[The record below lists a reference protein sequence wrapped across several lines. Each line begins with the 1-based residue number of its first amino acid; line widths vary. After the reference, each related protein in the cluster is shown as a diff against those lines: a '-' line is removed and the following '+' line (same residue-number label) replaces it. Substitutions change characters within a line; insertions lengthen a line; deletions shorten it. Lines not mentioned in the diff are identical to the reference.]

1 MKGKGGFLE
10 GKIEREGQL
19 HRKRKRDW
27 EGEIERE
34 REWKKEGELIS
45 AEILAQ
51 FNFLTDLARE
61 TGHER
66 EREGEITEILVFY
79 LVIVVVI

>member
-10 GKIEREGQL
+10 RKIEREGQL
-19 HRKRKRDW
+19 QRK
-27 EGEIERE
+27 RE
-34 REWKKEGELIS
+34 REIIS

-61 TGHER
+61 TGHEER
-66 EREGEITEILVFY
+66 ERG
-79 LVIVVVI
+79 